1 MSSGWMVLPWVL
13 GGCLLLFLG
22 WVWSVRQVERQLP
35 VHHTLARWYAHRGL
49 WNETYPENSLAAFRQ
64 AWQHGYAIEL
74 DVRLSR
80 DGAMVVFHDSDT
92 RRMCGKSMKVHCTD
106 LETLQGLTL
115 LGTAERIPTL
125 QQVLAD
131 VQGRVPLLIE
141 VKAGPHHRKL
151 CQQVVQL
158 MTGTCNPWAVESFHP
173 GIVRYFKRHAPQVM
187 RGQLLPGTSRGKGFF
202 QALGNRLLTSM
213 VLNPLGKP
221 HFLACTPD
229 GLDRL
234 PMQLLGQKRRLPV
247 VVWTVRSLMEEQ
259 AAMRRGDG
267 VIFEGYL
274 PHP

>member
-1 MSSGWMVLPWVL
+1 MSSGWMALPWVL

-35 VHHTLARWYAHRGL
+35 VHHTLARRYAHRGL
-49 WNETYPENSLAAFRQ
+49 WDETHPENSLAAFRQ

-74 DVRLSR
+74 DVQLSR

-141 VKAGPHHRKL
+141 IKAGPHRRKL
-151 CQQVVQL
+151 CQQVVYL
-158 MTGTCNPWAVESFHP
+158 MTGTSHPWAVESFHP

-187 RGQLLPGTSRGKGFF
+187 RGQLLPGTSRGKGFL
-202 QALGNRLLTSM
+202 QALGNRLLASM
-213 VLNPLGKP
+213 VLNSLGKP

-234 PMQLLGQKRRLPV
+234 PMQLLGQKRRPPV